1 MSWGRPK
8 RPVTSNKLGS
18 PSPREGSDGD
28 MQVRQTSLGSKL
40 FGKLSGRWLSTNLF
54 SDNIFSMSDNTG
66 KETIKLDPSV
76 GLSVDQIKL
85 TGKITIEGSGTDN
98 VVIGTGNQDVGSAN
112 VVIGV
117 DAGAAMTSGVN
128 NVFIGFNAADI
139 LTAGNSNVCIGRDSA
154 PHMTGTISNT
164 IIGMSAGEVIETG
177 SFNTYI
183 GFRSTASGSYAKNE
197 VVICGGQDITQTVG
211 KGSNTVVLGAS
222 NVTDIYMSGDSGA
235 TVHSRVLALKETTTP
250 STLAAHGKIWT
261 TSANELFFKD
271 GDGTVYNIDI
281 TAV

>member
-1 MSWGRPK
+1 MGWFQQRK
-8 RPVTSNKLGS
+8 TRFSNRLS
-18 PSPREGSDGD
+18 APNPNEGSDGD
-28 MQVRQTSLGSKL
+28 IQVRRTKLGSKL
-40 FGKLSGRWLSTNLF
+40 FGKLGGRWLSTNLF

-66 KETIKLDPSV
+66 RETIKLDPSV

-85 TGKITIEGSGTDN
+85 TGKIEITSTGTDN
-98 VVIGTGNQDVGSAN
+98 VVIGTGNTDVGSAN

-117 DAGAAMTSGVN
+117 NAGAAMTSGVN
-128 NVFIGFNAADI
+128 NVFIGWHAADI
-139 LTAGNSNVCIGRDSA
+139 LTGGNSNVCIGRGSA

-183 GFRSTASGSYAKNE
+183 GFRSAASGTNVSNE
-197 VVICGGQDITQTVG
+197 VVICGGQDITRTVG
-211 KGSNTVVLGAS
+211 KGSDTVVLGAS
-222 NVTDIYMSGDSGA
+222 DVTDIYMSGDSGA

-250 STLAAHGKIWT
+250 STLADHGKIWT